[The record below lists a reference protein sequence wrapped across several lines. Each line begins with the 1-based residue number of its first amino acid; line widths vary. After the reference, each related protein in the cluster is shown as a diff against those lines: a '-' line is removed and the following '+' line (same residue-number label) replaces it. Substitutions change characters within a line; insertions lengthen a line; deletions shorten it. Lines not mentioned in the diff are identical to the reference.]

1 VTPANAS
8 VQEPATQQF
17 TAAGTFSDAS
27 TQDITKSVS
36 WTSSDTSK
44 ATIQNSGL
52 ATVVAVGSVTIT
64 AASGGKTGTATL
76 AISAATLTSVDISPL
91 NPTIAANGTQ
101 QFFANGRYS
110 DNSLHDVTQN
120 ATWTSSDASVA
131 TVQSAGQQNPGLAT
145 GVAAGTVTIAVAF
158 NGQSDSTS
166 LTVTSPPATAPRCL

>member
-1 VTPANAS
+1 MTIYVVNDAKTAIAHRLGPSVCLFGLGVAVSWLPGCGGGHAAEPVTLVSVTVTPANAS

-76 AISAATLTSVDISPL
+76 AISAATLTSV
-91 NPTIAANGTQ
+91 
-101 QFFANGRYS
+101 
-110 DNSLHDVTQN
+110 
-120 ATWTSSDASVA
+120 
-131 TVQSAGQQNPGLAT
+131 
-145 GVAAGTVTIAVAF
+145 
-158 NGQSDSTS
+158 
-166 LTVTSPPATAPRCL
+166 